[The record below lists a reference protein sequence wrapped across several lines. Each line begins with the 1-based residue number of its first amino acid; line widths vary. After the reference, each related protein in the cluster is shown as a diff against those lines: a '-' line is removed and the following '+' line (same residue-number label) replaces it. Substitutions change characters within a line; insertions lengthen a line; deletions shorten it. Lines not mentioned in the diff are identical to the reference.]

1 MSCTCSEIRDDE
13 TGEVSIHYCEACAER
28 CECGC
33 DCGQCLYTTEPCDSE
48 KPEACRFCITGLR
61 PVGLESIHEAHA
73 EAEAEAE
80 RDRQEAALWSD
91 EECLPPLGQP
101 LCLPLASI
109 EFAAEAAAFAAK
121 ALPILETYAAHHG
134 LEAALAFGGRLSASA
149 PAATMAAACQ
159 EIEVSAKRNLEAL
172 STAFGRDTATAWL
185 DREVGALQE
194 KEKEKEKEK
203 EEKAWYC
210 RASLMAMSGRGHY

>member
-1 MSCTCSEIRDDE
+1 MSACTCSEIRDDE
-13 TGEVSIHYCEACAER
+13 TGEVSIHYCESCAER

-33 DCGQCLYTTEPCDSE
+33 DCGQCLYTDTPCDSE
-48 KPEACRFCITGLR
+48 KPEKPCRFCMR
-61 PVGLESIHEAHA
+61 PVGLETIHEAHA
-73 EAEAEAE
+73 EAVAEAE
-80 RDRQEAALWSD
+80 RDRQETAALWSD
-91 EECLPPLGQP
+91 EEEP
-101 LCLPLASI
+101 LPLASI
-109 EFAAEAAAFAAK
+109 EFALEAAAFAAK

-134 LEAALAFGGRLSASA
+134 LEAALAFGGRLSASP

-194 KEKEKEKEK
+194 KEKK

>member
-1 MSCTCSEIRDDE
+1 MSACTCSEIRDDE
-13 TGEVSIHYCEACAER
+13 TGEVSIHYCESCAAQGER

-48 KPEACRFCITGLR
+48 KPETCRFCVMRSTGLR
-61 PVGLESIHEAHA
+61 PVSLETIHEAHA

-91 EECLPPLGQP
+91 EEEP
-101 LCLPLASI
+101 LPLASI
-109 EFAAEAAAFAAK
+109 EFALEAAAFAAK

-134 LEAALAFGGRLSASA
+134 LEAALAFGGRLSASP

-194 KEKEKEKEK
+194 KEKK

>member
-1 MSCTCSEIRDDE
+1 MSACTCSENRDDE
-13 TGEVSIHYCEACAER
+13 TGVVSIHYCDPCAAQGER

-33 DCGQCLYTTEPCDSE
+33 DCGQCLYTDTPCDQPE
-48 KPEACRFCITGLR
+48 KPCRFCVMRRTGLR
-61 PVGLESIHEAHA
+61 PVGLETIHEAQA
-73 EAEAEAE
+73 EAAAEAE
-80 RDRQEAALWSD
+80 RDRQETAALWSD
-91 EECLPPLGQP
+91 EEEEP
-101 LCLPLASI
+101 LPLASI

-134 LEAALAFGGRLSASA
+134 LEAALAFGGRLSASP
-149 PAATMAAACQ
+149 PAATMGAACQ

-194 KEKEKEKEK
+194 KEKEKE
-203 EEKAWYC
+203 EKAWYC